1 MKHLMEN
8 FRKYIVEDTTILPTN
23 KVGKVI
29 YDPNGVGGTPNG
41 REVDYFGYTV
51 WMTPQDF
58 LKLNPDRGEESE
70 FLAQHFQQEGDV
82 SIAPCWIAVIFN
94 ETETALSSEP
104 TAGTWH
110 VDGHEGRGRAMEINK
125 LQPDEL
131 MPVHIFP
138 RGGKRAR
145 DLTREMVLSPIQS
158 EVSSFTVRPS
168 NVVWQGEIVK

>member
-1 MKHLMEN
+1 MCI
-8 FRKYIVEDTTILPTN
+8 R
-23 KVGKVI
+23 
-29 YDPNGVGGTPNG
+29 
-41 REVDYFGYTV
+41 
-51 WMTPQDF
+51 
-58 LKLNPDRGEESE
+58 DR
-70 FLAQHFQQEGDV
+70 
-82 SIAPCWIAVIFN
+82 
-94 ETETALSSEP
+94 TETALSSEP

-158 EVSSFTVRPS
+158 EVSSFTVLPS

>member
-1 MKHLMEN
+1 
-8 FRKYIVEDTTILPTN
+8 
-23 KVGKVI
+23 
-29 YDPNGVGGTPNG
+29 
-41 REVDYFGYTV
+41 
-51 WMTPQDF
+51 MTPQDF
-58 LKLNPDRGEESE
+58 LNLNPDRGEESE

-110 VDGHEGRGRAMEINK
+110 VDGHEGRGRAMEISK
-125 LQPDEL
+125 LHPNEL
-131 MPVHIFP
+131 MPVHVFP
-138 RGGKRAR
+138 RGGKRAE

-168 NVVWQGEIVK
+168 NVIWQEEIIK